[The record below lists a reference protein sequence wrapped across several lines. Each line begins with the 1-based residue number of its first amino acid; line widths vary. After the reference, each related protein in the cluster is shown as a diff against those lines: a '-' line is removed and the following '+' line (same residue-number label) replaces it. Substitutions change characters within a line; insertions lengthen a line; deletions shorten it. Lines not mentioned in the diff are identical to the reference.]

1 MYIHI
6 LYIYIYIYMCVYR
19 HKYIR
24 APRGSG
30 SARAKRV
37 LDALKNYTKG
47 NFQENFPGKA
57 RFQIKWVAWP
67 PLVSPIHRG
76 PLYTHTHKNTNRYT
90 NRYTYRHVHIIC
102 HSSQIALFE
111 IMFESI

>member
-1 MYIHI
+1 MCV
-6 LYIYIYIYMCVYR
+6 CVYR

-37 LDALKNYTKG
+37 LDALKNYTKA

-57 RFQIKWVAWP
+57 QFQIKWVAWP
-67 PLVSPIHRG
+67 LWSP
-76 PLYTHTHKNTNRYT
+76 
-90 NRYTYRHVHIIC
+90 
-102 HSSQIALFE
+102 HSSGGLYIHTPTKTQTDIQTDTHIDMYTLFV
-111 IMFESI
+111 IQVR

>member
-1 MYIHI
+1 MCV
-6 LYIYIYIYMCVYR
+6 CVYR

-37 LDALKNYTKG
+37 LDALKN
-47 NFQENFPGKA
+47 FQENFPGKA
-57 RFQIKWVAWP
+57 QFQIKWVAWP
-67 PLVSPIHRG
+67 FWSPPFIRG
-76 PLYTHTHKNTNRYT
+76 PLYTHTHKNKNRYT

>member
-1 MYIHI
+1 MCVCV
-6 LYIYIYIYMCVYR
+6 CVYR

-24 APRGSG
+24 APRCSG
-30 SARAKRV
+30 SSRAKRV
-37 LDALKNYTKG
+37 LDALKNYTEA
-47 NFQENFPGKA
+47 NFQENFPGRA
-57 RFQIKWVAWP
+57 QFQIKWVAWP
-67 PLVSPIHRG
+67 LWSPPFIGG

-111 IMFESI
+111 VMFESI